1 MYFFLLVGYLFGKE
15 LQQKRCNCA
24 QYQDR
29 GWVTKHLPE
38 AEPRSIPAMAASPP
52 RLLIL
57 LVASVVSGASFTV
70 VVNSLGM
77 LKAMMSPA
85 TVAIPQHFMKKR
97 RFFHR

>member
-1 MYFFLLVGYLFGKE
+1 LGDK
-15 LQQKRCNCA
+15 A
-24 QYQDR
+24 S
-29 GWVTKHLPE
+29 WPE